1 MRRFRIN
8 CNSPSQKNGQK
19 IQIIT
24 LEIKRM
30 TNSSTNNLISHDIE
44 NSPSKTPIKTNWPRK
59 FLPFIEALSFG
70 KWSKIQIHQT
80 WDKKDNKSQKK
91 TNLIYHVR
99 KLPP

>member
-1 MRRFRIN
+1 
-8 CNSPSQKNGQK
+8 
-19 IQIIT
+19 
-24 LEIKRM
+24 M

-80 WDKKDNKSQKK
+80 WVKKDDKSKKKQFNLSCKK
-91 TNLIYHVR
+91 TSPLKKSNPDCLA
-99 KLPP
+99 